1 MQVFGLQ
8 VFGLRV
14 SALVLLVI
22 MYGAAHSPALSHELR
37 PGFLELKQTG
47 VETYDVRFKVPARG
61 DMRLGLHV
69 RLPADCSETRP
80 PGLEHT
86 GGAFVERSAVRCP
99 GGLAGREISIDGLSG
114 TFTDVVVR
122 VERTGGS
129 VQAARLTPDRI
140 SFTVAVQ
147 PTWVDTAGTYF
158 LLGVEHILLGID
170 HLLFVLA
177 LLLLVRDV
185 WMLVKVITAFTVAH
199 SITLALAA
207 LGWADIPQA
216 PVEAVIALSIMFVA
230 AEALR
235 RSGPE
240 TDFTK
245 RAPWIVAFAFG
256 LLHGLG
262 FGGALKEIGLPQSD
276 VPLAL
281 LSFNLGV
288 EAGQLLFVFAVVAM
302 KALFDRLFTAK
313 LSFVRTLA
321 GYGIGSLAAVWFV
334 QRVALIL

>member
-1 MQVFGLQ
+1 VIRL
-8 VFGLRV
+8 LL
-14 SALVLLVI
+14 ALVL
-22 MYGAAHSPALSHELR
+22 ALALQGVGEAHELR
-37 PGFLELKQTG
+37 PGFLEIQQTG
-47 VETYDVRFKVPARG
+47 AETYDVRFKVPARG

-69 RLPADCSETRP
+69 RLPADCTETKPARTERA
-80 PGLEHT
+80 GAAALEHL
-86 GGAFVERSAVRCP
+86 AVRCP
-99 GGLAGREISIDGLSG
+99 GGLVDREVAIDGLSS

-122 VERTGGS
+122 VESEDGS
-129 VQAARLTPDRI
+129 VQAARLTPDQP
-140 SFTVAVQ
+140 SFTVAAA
-147 PTWVDTAGTYF
+147 PTWVDTARTYF

-207 LGWADIPQA
+207 LGWAQIPQA

-230 AEALR
+230 AEIVR
-235 RSGPE
+235 QTGPE
-240 TDFTK
+240 SDFTK
-245 RAPWIVAFAFG
+245 RAPWLVAFAFG

-281 LSFNLGV
+281 LTFNLGV
-288 EAGQLLFVFAVVAM
+288 EAGQLLFVFAVVGAG
-302 KALFDRLFTAK
+302 ALVRRFLSLDRPWLRTA
-313 LSFVRTLA
+313 L
-321 GYGIGSLAAVWFV
+321 GYGIGSMAAVWFV
-334 QRVALIL
+334 QRVALFL

>member
-1 MQVFGLQ
+1 MI
-8 VFGLRV
+8 R
-14 SALVLLVI
+14 LLVAI
-22 MYGAAHSPALSHELR
+22 LMALALQGAAGAHELR
-37 PGFLELKQTG
+37 PGFLEISQTG
-47 VETYDVRFKVPARG
+47 AETYDVRFKVPARG
-61 DMRLGLHV
+61 DLRLGLYV
-69 RLPADCSETRP
+69 RLPADCTDATPARS
-80 PGLEHT
+80 
-86 GGAFVERSAVRCP
+86 ERSGAALIENRAVQCP
-99 GGLAGREISIDGLSG
+99 GGLANREVSIAGLSS

-122 VERTGGS
+122 VESGDGAI
-129 VQAARLTPDRI
+129 QAARLTPDSP
-140 SFTVAVQ
+140 SFTVAAA
-147 PTWVDTAGTYF
+147 PTWVETARTYF

-207 LGWADIPQA
+207 LGWAHIPQA

-230 AEALR
+230 AEIVR
-235 RSGPE
+235 QTGPQN
-240 TDFTK
+240 DFTK
-245 RAPWIVAFAFG
+245 RAPWIVAFLFG

-281 LSFNLGV
+281 LTFNLGV
-288 EAGQLLFVFAVVAM
+288 EAGQLLFVFAVVGAG
-302 KALFDRLFTAK
+302 ALVRRA
-313 LSFVRTLA
+313 LSFDLAWLRTAL

-334 QRVALIL
+334 QRVALFL